1 MNRTIT
7 MNLSGIIFHIE
18 EDAYDKLN
26 KYLTTIRSYFKDS
39 DGRDEIMSDIESR
52 IAEMLQEKVSKTKQ
66 AVLMMDVESVIAVMG
81 KPEDF
86 AGDAEPSQ
94 NTNTNGATAENATH
108 QQTKRRRLFRD
119 PDDKMVGGVCS
130 GIAHYFDFDPI
141 WLRAAFAISFFVF
154 GSGFLLYMILMIIM
168 PKAKTIAEKLEMR
181 GEKVDIN
188 NIGKAVNEEFDD
200 LKKRM
205 KNFGSEIGSKET
217 KERVR
222 SSARQA
228 TEFAGDVLGHM
239 ARVFGKIFAVF
250 LVFFG
255 VVLMVV
261 LLATIFG
268 RGTISIFNSSVN
280 NVHFSL
286 YEFCAAAVPNGIPIE
301 LIVTG
306 LILFVGVPLLSI
318 IYRGIKHL
326 FGIKEKNRIVKY
338 TANILWLIGVAI
350 MIYIGCMVGTD
361 FNEETVM
368 KQDVA
373 IQQPLH
379 NTLYL
384 DMKPTTEDDIEL
396 TYNHNRHFY
405 LGNWSMMSKDDENF
419 RLGYPELTIVPA
431 EGINYELVVIKSAYG
446 HDKKE
451 AAYRAKNI
459 EYVVTQ
465 TDSTILF
472 NSYYDIKTGDKLR
485 AQDLKVLLKVPVGKI
500 VFLSKRMEKIIYN
513 IDNVTNTYDGDMV
526 NRRWIMTVKGL
537 QCVDCN
543 GLERTASQME
553 DSLVPP
559 PPPLPPGQKRL

>member
-26 KYLTTIRSYFKDS
+26 KYLSTIRSYFKDS

-94 NTNTNGATAENATH
+94 HTNTDNTNTSNATFQH
-108 QQTKRRRLFRD
+108 KRKRIFRD
-119 PDDKMVGGVCS
+119 PDEKRVGGVCA

-141 WLRAAFAISFFVF
+141 WLRAAFAISFFIF
-154 GSGFLLYMILMIIM
+154 GSGFLLYCILWVIL
-168 PKAKTIAEKLEMR
+168 PEAKTTAEKLEMR

-188 NIGKAVNEEFDD
+188 NIGKAVNEEFQD
-200 LKKRM
+200 LKKRV
-205 KNFGSEIGSKET
+205 KNFGDELGSKET

-239 ARVFGKIFAVF
+239 IRIFGKIFAVF

-255 VVLMVV
+255 VVLMVI

-268 RGTISIFNSSVN
+268 RGTISIFNSSIN

-326 FGIKEKNRIVKY
+326 FGIKEKNKIVKY
-338 TANILWLIGVAI
+338 TANALWLIGVAI
-350 MIYIGCMVGTD
+350 MVYIGCMVGTD
-361 FNEETVM
+361 FNEETIM

-396 TYNHNRHFY
+396 TYNNHHHHFY
-405 LGNWSMMSKDDENF
+405 FGNWSMVSRDDDNF

-431 EGINYELVVIKSAYG
+431 EGSNFELVVIKSSYG

-451 AAYRAKNI
+451 AGYRAKNI
-459 EYVVTQ
+459 EYNVTQ

-472 NSYYDIKTGDKLR
+472 NSYYDIKAGDKLR

-500 VFLSKRMEKIIYN
+500 VFLGKRMEKIIYD
-513 IDNVTNTYDGDMV
+513 IDNVTNTLDGDMV
-526 NRRWIMTVKGL
+526 NRRWIMTAKGL
-537 QCVDCN
+537 RCLDCN
-543 GLERTASQME
+543 GLEKTTLE
-553 DSLVPP
+553 IDDSLVPP
-559 PPPLPPGQKRL
+559 PPPLPPGQKR